1 MEFHHWIQLCLICI
15 MGAMSPGPS
24 LAVVL
29 KNSISGGRRQ
39 GFFSGIG
46 HGIGI
51 TFYAVIAVIG
61 LVTFFKS
68 IPNFFL
74 ISQLL
79 GSLFLIWIGS
89 KMIISFLNPEE
100 SKNYKNIS
108 KIKSR
113 QGFVEGFLVA
123 FLNPKIAAWI
133 LALFSQFVQP
143 EASIINQIIL
153 ITTVGGID
161 ATWYCIVAILAT
173 SKNLIEG
180 LRSNAKRIDLGMG
193 ILLILVAIGMLWRLL
208 ISNI

>member
-1 MEFHHWIQLCLICI
+1 
-15 MGAMSPGPS
+15 
-24 LAVVL
+24 
-29 KNSISGGRRQ
+29 
-39 GFFSGIG
+39 
-46 HGIGI
+46 
-51 TFYAVIAVIG
+51 
-61 LVTFFKS
+61 
-68 IPNFFL
+68 
-74 ISQLL
+74 
-79 GSLFLIWIGS
+79 
-89 KMIISFLNPEE
+89 MIISFLNPEE